1 MSRLLLR
8 HEKRP
13 RTLEANQR
21 LQTLYFQNISKGANK
36 IKIQTVGNWT
46 REDVKRLGMGLKTVQ
61 SYVVSLTID
70 ACYTRSPFTN

>member
-13 RTLEANQR
+13 RTLEANQC

-36 IKIQTVGNWT
+36 IKTVGNWT